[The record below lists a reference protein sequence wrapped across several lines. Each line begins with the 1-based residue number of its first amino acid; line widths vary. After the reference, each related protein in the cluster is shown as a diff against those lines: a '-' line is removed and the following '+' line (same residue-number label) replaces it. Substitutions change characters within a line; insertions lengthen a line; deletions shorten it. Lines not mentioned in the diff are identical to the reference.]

1 MEVFYLFSHL
11 QKFVFRLYG
20 NYIRYIKRS
29 QVDEYG
35 FQRLKQSLFQLKLD
49 FEMSIVPKL
58 LSETSSS
65 ASNKLIL
72 RLRDEMKMDIAR
84 EYEKTIYIM

>member
-1 MEVFYLFSHL
+1 MFSHL

-20 NYIRYIKRS
+20 HYIRYIKRS
-29 QVDEYG
+29 EVDEYG